1 MKKVAPI
8 AFLLSFLLV
17 ITPAFLQHWTA
28 LPAAVSAQPQTA
40 ILRPDSP
47 ATKKPATSAV
57 ETEDSKAESSSFSR
71 SIKGSQKL
79 KGLFTLYR
87 NAKTGRVLAEIR
99 PDQLNQNYLN
109 TVTLESG
116 IGESGLYSGLPL
128 GDFLFYFQRINN
140 NLQLTVRNVN
150 FRTDP
155 GNPIQRSLNRSFSDS
170 VLSALP
176 IRAIHPQ
183 RKTLLV
189 DLSPLLLGDFP
200 GIGSYVSAVLR
211 GSYTLDSSKTYLGP
225 AKAFPQNVELESVY
239 NFSGSGADVETLPDD
254 RALTL
259 RVRYSFSQLP
269 ENKSYRPRLADDR
282 IGYFIT
288 AYQDF
293 SNDNQRD
300 PFVRYIN
307 RWHLEKQDPSAALSP
322 PKQPIVFWIEN
333 TVPLEYRNTVREG
346 VLMWNQAF
354 EKIGFKDAIEV
365 KQMPDR
371 AEWDPADVRYN
382 VIRWFNSFDA
392 TFAMG
397 PSRVNPLTGQI
408 LDADI
413 IVSADFVR
421 SIKQE
426 YRIFAEQNRSQSG
439 ASFAQ
444 QLDRTGLCTDRR
456 FNPETFKQQS
466 VKPEVLQSRA
476 AAAKLLKGTDICY
489 GMESVKQLS
498 AGALT
503 LSFLQ
508 NATPNGTDM
517 KEYVHQFLRQLI
529 AHEIGHTLGL
539 RHNFH
544 ASAMLMP
551 QELNNTEIT
560 HAKGLVS
567 SVMDYNPPN
576 LAPKG
581 VKQGDYFTTV
591 VGPYDEWAIAYG
603 YTPVAAMGSRG
614 ELRTLEKIAGRSPEP
629 DLSYATDEDL
639 YSFLDPEVNAFD
651 LSGDV
656 LTYSQTQ
663 MDISRSMWDRL
674 EKRYPVQGESYSE
687 AREAF
692 DTIFFS
698 YFMNATNLPQ
708 YIGGQSFSRNRKGD
722 PGGTLPFE
730 LVPVDKQ
737 RQALAVLQKYVFD
750 ETAFQFSPNLLNR
763 LAPSRWSHWGSYI
776 PIFRL
781 DYPIHDRIFLLQS
794 LVLSDVLSGDRLN
807 RLRDAE
813 LKSKPGQ
820 ALTIPELFDT
830 LQAGIWK
837 EVVNPESKPVQSSSL
852 RRALQR
858 DYMNTLTTMVLRL
871 GNAPEDARTIARY
884 KLRQLRDA
892 LSTSLRRQDLDTYT
906 RAHFEESRDRISKA
920 LDAQLQSG

>member
-8 AFLLSFLLV
+8 AFLLSLLLV
-17 ITPAFLQHWTA
+17 ITPAFFHQWIPGT
-28 LPAAVSAQPQTA
+28 VSAQPQTA
-40 ILRPDSP
+40 LSVPEGS
-47 ATKKPATSAV
+47 ATKKPATPA
-57 ETEDSKAESSSFSR
+57 AEEAADNKDEPKSSFDR
-71 SIKGSQKL
+71 LVKGSK
-79 KGLFTLYR
+79 KMNGLFTLYR

-150 FRTDP
+150 FRTNP
-155 GNPIQRSLNRSFSDS
+155 GDPIQRSLSRSFSDS

-176 IRAIHPQ
+176 IRGIHPQ
-183 RKTLLV
+183 RKTLLI

-200 GIGSYVSAVLR
+200 GIGSYVSATLR
-211 GSYTLDSSKTYLGP
+211 GSYTLDSSKSYLGP

-239 NFSGSGADVETLPDD
+239 NFSGSGANVETLPDN

-269 ENKSYRPRLADDR
+269 ANKSYRPRLADDR
-282 IGYFIT
+282 VGYFIT

-293 SNDNQRD
+293 SNDNQRE
-300 PFVRYIN
+300 PFVRYLN
-307 RWHLEKQDPSAALSP
+307 RWQLEKQDPSAALSP

-333 TVPLEYRNTVREG
+333 TVPLEYRQTVREG
-346 VLMWNQAF
+346 VLMWNRAF

-371 AEWDPADVRYN
+371 VEWDPADVRYN

-426 YRIFAEQNRSQSG
+426 YRIFAEQNQSQSG
-439 ASFAQ
+439 PSFAQ
-444 QLDRTGLCTDRR
+444 KLDQQGLCTYRR
-456 FNPETFKQQS
+456 FNPETFKQQAAN
-466 VKPEVLQSRA
+466 PEVLQSRA
-476 AAAKLLKGTDICY
+476 ATAKLLKGTDLCY
-489 GMESVKQLS
+489 GMESMKQLS
-498 AGALT
+498 AGAVT

-508 NATPNGTDM
+508 NATPNGADM
-517 KEYVHQFLRQLI
+517 KEYVRQFLRQLI
-529 AHEIGHTLGL
+529 AHEVGHTLGL

-551 QELNNTEIT
+551 QDLNNTEIT
-560 HAKGLVS
+560 HTKGLVS

-603 YTPVAAMGSRG
+603 YTPVKATGSRG
-614 ELRTLEKIAGRSPEP
+614 ELRSLEKIAARSPEP
-629 DLSYATDEDL
+629 DLAYATDEDL

-663 MDISRSMWDRL
+663 MDIARSMWDRL
-674 EKRYPVQGESYSE
+674 EKRYPIQGESYSE
-687 AREAF
+687 ARDVF

-708 YIGGQSFSRNRKGD
+708 YIGGQSFSRDRKGD
-722 PGGTLPFE
+722 VGGKLPFE
-730 LVPVDKQ
+730 LVPAEKQ
-737 RQALAVLQKYVFD
+737 RQALVALQKYVFD
-750 ETAFQFSPNLLNR
+750 EAAFQFSPNLLNR
-763 LAPSRWSHWGSYI
+763 LAPSRWRHWGSYI

-794 LVLSDVLSGDRLN
+794 LVLADVLSGDRLN

-813 LKSKPGQ
+813 LKSQPGQ

-830 LQAGIWK
+830 VQAGIWK
-837 EVVNPESKPVQSSSL
+837 EVVKPDGKPIQSSSL

-892 LSTSLRRQDLDTYT
+892 LNTSLRRPDLDTYT